1 MGLYWLKKKTILF
14 ISGTRADFGKLKPLI
29 NVVKKSSRLD
39 YNIFITGMHMIDK
52 YGKTI
57 NEVYK
62 SGFQNVIPFKNS
74 REDEEIGMD
83 LALANTVTGLN
94 KVIVNNPPD
103 IIIIHGDR
111 LEALAGA
118 IVGSFNNILVG
129 HIEGGEVSGT
139 IDELI
144 RHSVSKLSHIHFVS
158 NEIAKKRLLKMG
170 ENEKSIFITGSPD
183 IDIMLSDKLPKIE
196 EVMTYYD
203 INFESYS
210 VFCYHPVTTEIDSI
224 NVKIESVINAL
235 VKSQKKYVII
245 LPNNDIGSDIIIKK
259 YDSISANINFRILPS
274 LRFEFYLTLL
284 KNADLIIGNSSAG
297 IREAPVFGVPTINIG
312 TRQNNRF
319 EFHSITNVSED
330 EKKILD
336 AISFPPKVF
345 NNSLHFGEGNSAKKF
360 IDILK
365 NNETWKT
372 PMQKY
377 FNDHD

>member
-1 MGLYWLKKKTILF
+1 MKKKTILF

-29 NVVKKSSRLD
+29 NGVKKSSRLD

-103 IIIIHGDR
+103 LIIIHGDR

-183 IDIMLSDKLPKIE
+183 IDIMLSDNLPKIE

-336 AISFPPKVF
+336 AISSPPKVF

>member
-1 MGLYWLKKKTILF
+1 MKKKTILF

-29 NVVKKSSRLD
+29 NAVKNSSTLE
-39 YNIFITGMHMIDK
+39 YYIFITGMHMIDK

-74 REDEEIGMD
+74 SENEEIGMD

-94 KVIVNNPPD
+94 RIIMKDTPD
-103 IIIIHGDR
+103 LIIIHGDR

-170 ENEKSIFITGSPD
+170 ENEKSIFIIGSPD
-183 IDIMLSDKLPKIE
+183 IDIMLSDSLPKIE
-196 EVMTYYD
+196 EVKTYYD
-203 INFESYS
+203 IDFKSYS

-224 NVKIESVINAL
+224 NGKIESVINAL
-235 VKSQKKYVII
+235 VKSQKNYVII

-259 YDSISANINFRILPS
+259 YNSISANLNFRVLPS

-319 EFHSITNVSED
+319 NFHSIINVPEI
-330 EKKILD
+330 EKQILE
-336 AISFPPKVF
+336 AINSPPKVF
-345 NNSLHFGEGNSAKKF
+345 NNSLHFGEGDSAEKF
-360 IDILK
+360 ISSLK
-365 NNETWKT
+365 NKETWKT
-372 PMQKY
+372 STQKY
-377 FNDHD
+377 FNDHN

>member
-1 MGLYWLKKKTILF
+1 MKKKTILF

>member
-1 MGLYWLKKKTILF
+1 M
-14 ISGTRADFGKLKPLI
+14 I
-29 NVVKKSSRLD
+29 N
-39 YNIFITGMHMIDK
+39 K

-74 REDEEIGMD
+74 SENEEIGMD

-94 KVIVNNPPD
+94 KIIMNDTPD
-103 IIIIHGDR
+103 LIIIHGDR

-158 NEIAKKRLLKMG
+158 NDIAKKRLLRMG

-183 IDIMLSDKLPKIE
+183 IDIMLSDSLPKIE

-203 INFESYS
+203 INFKSYS

-224 NVKIESVINAL
+224 NGKIESVINAL
-235 VKSQKKYVII
+235 
-245 LPNNDIGSDIIIKK
+245 LN
-259 YDSISANINFRILPS
+259 
-274 LRFEFYLTLL
+274 L
-284 KNADLIIGNSSAG
+284 KNMSSFYQ
-297 IREAPVFGVPTINIG
+297 IM
-312 TRQNNRF
+312 
-319 EFHSITNVSED
+319 
-330 EKKILD
+330 IL
-336 AISFPPKVF
+336 VV
-345 NNSLHFGEGNSAKKF
+345 
-360 IDILK
+360 IL
-365 NNETWKT
+365 
-372 PMQKY
+372 
-377 FNDHD
+377 

>member
-1 MGLYWLKKKTILF
+1 MKKKTILF

-336 AISFPPKVF
+336 AISLPPKVF